1 MRRSNRSQ
9 VPRLILLLMVPTLGL
24 PVLSAA
30 QEYDPGRLY
39 GRILTTGG
47 DVHEGFLRWD
57 QNEGHWTDA
66 LDASKRIPSRYRRE
80 VRDLRATQAERP
92 RGVTI
97 LGFRLPWNDD
107 ETPTSATAMIRLG
120 HVRSIQVLD
129 EGYALVTLKSGQ
141 EQEFRASTTD
151 FGRSGRGIFIG
162 TGPAEELQFDWDEV
176 DRVDLIEAPGG
187 LESSFGHRL
196 YGTVQ
201 TADGFEFTGWIAWDR
216 DEIFE
221 TDLLDGDEDGQRRS
235 IAFEDIQSIERM
247 SQRSSRVTQTNGG
260 ILELS
265 GTNDVNDGNRGITVS
280 DAGLGRARIQWH
292 EFAIVRFFEPP
303 QMLPYDAFDGG
314 HLLFGTVTRE
324 DGSQVTGEIRW
335 DNDEAWSW
343 EVLDGEWEG
352 IEVDVELGLIEVIR
366 RKTMRSAEITLRDG
380 RAFDMRGS
388 NDVNQENKGIVVR
401 TADGAV
407 VLVEWDEFAQVVFS
421 SAG

>member
-39 GRILTTGG
+39 GRIRTTGG

>member
-1 MRRSNRSQ
+1 
-9 VPRLILLLMVPTLGL
+9 
-24 PVLSAA
+24 VLSAA

-39 GRILTTGG
+39 GRIRTTGG

>member
-39 GRILTTGG
+39 GRIRTTGG

-221 TDLLDGDEDGQRRS
+221 TDLLDGHEDGQRRS

>member
-1 MRRSNRSQ
+1 
-9 VPRLILLLMVPTLGL
+9 MVPTLGL

>member
-39 GRILTTGG
+39 GRIRTTGG

-201 TADGFEFTGWIAWDR
+201 TAGGFEFTGWIAWDR

-221 TDLLDGDEDGQRRS
+221 TDLLDGHEDGQRRS